1 MTSAG
6 LKAFNKTV
14 EIYNYVLAEHKN
26 DLFSEL
32 KKKQKECEFL
42 DDKPVSFENTP
53 DLPQIILVY
62 LIQVILFIS

>member
-32 KKKQKECEFL
+32 KKNKKNVNF
-42 DDKPVSFENTP
+42 
-53 DLPQIILVY
+53 
-62 LIQVILFIS
+62 